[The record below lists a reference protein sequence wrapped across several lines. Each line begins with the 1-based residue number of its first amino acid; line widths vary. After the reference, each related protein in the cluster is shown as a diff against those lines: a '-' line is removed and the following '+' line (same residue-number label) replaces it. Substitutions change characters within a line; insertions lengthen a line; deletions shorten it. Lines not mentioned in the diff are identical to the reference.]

1 MPEGTIAPRESSPRF
16 VEPPW
21 QAPLEAEAEIR
32 DIPESATIS
41 GMFLAPL
48 ALEAKRHGFTLPS
61 ARDRYVPFTFY
72 PLREHCRLLVETC
85 ERLFGDRPLRQGLRK
100 LGRGAPAALVAS
112 TLGKVVLGSA
122 EGVDQIISAMAKAY
136 PLNARPSKVTVL
148 ETRPGRAVVR
158 LEEVHYFIDSH
169 HVGTF
174 EGVLKYA
181 GVTGHVLIASKGKTS
196 ADLLLEW
203 TSGKPAPSGR

>member
-1 MPEGTIAPRESSPRF
+1 MSSSGVF

-21 QAPLEAEAEIR
+21 DAPLDAQEEIAR
-32 DIPESATIS
+32 VPEDATIS

-48 ALEAKRHGFTLPS
+48 ALEAGRQGVPLPS
-61 ARDRYVPFTFY
+61 ARDRYVPFKFY
-72 PLREHCRLLVETC
+72 PLREHCRLLVEMC

-122 EGVDQIISAMAKAY
+122 EGVDQVVSAMAKAY
-136 PLNARPSKVTVL
+136 PLNARPSRVTVL
-148 ETRPGRAVVR
+148 ETMPGRAVVR
-158 LEEVHYFIDSH
+158 LEDVHYFLDSH

-174 EGVLKYA
+174 EGALKFA
-181 GVTGHVLIASKGKTS
+181 GVAGRVLIASQSRTC

-203 TSGKPAPSGR
+203 SAGS